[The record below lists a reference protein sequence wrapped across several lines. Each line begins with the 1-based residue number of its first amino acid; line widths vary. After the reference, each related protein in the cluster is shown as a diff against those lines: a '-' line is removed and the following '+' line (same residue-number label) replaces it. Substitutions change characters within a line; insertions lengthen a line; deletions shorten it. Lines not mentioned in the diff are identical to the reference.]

1 MNDRLYL
8 AVSRFFAASLFGFA
22 LCCGTASAEMVGTDE
37 AAASV
42 EPANP
47 NGDREKVRAFMERPE
62 VVKQMQKMG
71 VSPDE
76 AQARV
81 GAMSDAEVHLIAGK
95 LDMLPAGGRLTNNDL
110 LLITVIILAVVLLI
124 IVL

>member
-1 MNDRLYL
+1 MNDRLRL
-8 AVSRFFAASLFGFA
+8 TVSRFFAASLFGFA
-22 LCCGTASAEMVGTDE
+22 LCCGSASAEMVGTDE

-47 NGDREKVRAFMERPE
+47 NADREKVRAFMQRPE
-62 VVKQMQKMG
+62 VVKQLQKMG

-81 GAMSDAEVHLIAGK
+81 GAMSDAEVRLVAGK
-95 LDMLPAGGRLTNNDL
+95 LDMLPAGGRLTDFQ
-110 LLITVIILAVVLLI
+110 LIVIILLGVIALVLIL
-124 IVL
+124 